1 MPLKED
7 KNKINCGLY
16 VVSTP
21 IGNLRDISLRA
32 LDVLAKSEVILCED
46 TRISKKLLT
55 HYKINSKLISHHKFN
70 EKKNLDKIIE
80 LLKEEKIVSMIS
92 DAGTPSISDPGR
104 ILINSCIQE
113 NISIIPRPGPSAVTA
128 SVSISGF
135 SEKFYFHGFL
145 PDKESAIKKDFELF
159 KNYNCSIVFFISAQK
174 LIKRLDLIK
183 NYFVGRQIL
192 ICREITKIHESF
204 YRGNVSEITNLN
216 FNPKGEVTVIIS
228 EDINN
233 IKKETDLDESDKKKI
248 KKLIL
253 NKSVKDIVRI
263 FTKEKNIS
271 KSKIYNYCLSVKN
284 EK

>member
-46 TRISKKLLT
+46 TRISKNFLL
-55 HYKINSKLISHHKFN
+55 IIRLIVNLFLTISLMR
-70 EKKNLDKIIE
+70 KNLDKIIE

-113 NISIIPRPGPSAVTA
+113 NISIIPIPGPSAVTA

-183 NYFVGRQIL
+183 IIL
-192 ICREITKIHESF
+192 
-204 YRGNVSEITNLN
+204 
-216 FNPKGEVTVIIS
+216 
-228 EDINN
+228 
-233 IKKETDLDESDKKKI
+233 
-248 KKLIL
+248 
-253 NKSVKDIVRI
+253 
-263 FTKEKNIS
+263 
-271 KSKIYNYCLSVKN
+271 
-284 EK
+284 